1 MLYSQLQEVDVL
13 SRDSVSPKDR
23 STDYFR
29 KRNKLNRNTAGDVGS
44 VRSGHLTL
52 PIIRPI
58 LYLSL
63 LDESSKKDHL
73 FYRT

>member
-29 KRNKLNRNTAGDVGS
+29 KRNKLNRNTTGEMWDLYDP
-44 VRSGHLTL
+44 RSFNFADYQTDFI
-52 PIIRPI
+52 PQFTR
-58 LYLSL
+58 
-63 LDESSKKDHL
+63 
-73 FYRT
+73 